1 MGWWSSMGTAGLGFP
16 RCPGVCSTQDGKPRV
31 PKQWRHP
38 SPVFLREAVA
48 ASPALRRISRR
59 ARLLS
64 LFSIFQCQQQRSKI
78 SPKACLIAKL
88 KKKIMLFQ
96 GEKKKGA
103 FSTPSVSSAILY
115 LLIRSHSN
123 PNKHIHHG
131 KKCHSSER
139 SPKACTS
146 PQMFP
151 SPIKPGADNRTPAE
165 GVRRGDATVP
175 PGAEGSHQ
183 EP

>member
-1 MGWWSSMGTAGLGFP
+1 MTLGSLASRVLPGPQGRTAGHSVGWWSSMGTAGLGFP

-48 ASPALRRISRR
+48 ASPALRCISRR

-88 KKKIMLFQ
+88 KKKNHAFSR
-96 GEKKKGA
+96 GKKKRSVLHP
-103 FSTPSVSSAILY
+103 FSFQRNTVSADSVSFKSKQA
-115 LLIRSHSN
+115 
-123 PNKHIHHG
+123 
-131 KKCHSSER
+131 HSSWQKVPFKR
-139 SPKACTS
+139 TLSKGLYFASDVPK
-146 PQMFP
+146 P
-151 SPIKPGADNRTPAE
+151 N
-165 GVRRGDATVP
+165 
-175 PGAEGSHQ
+175 
-183 EP
+183 